1 MSPPSLVS
9 QFKLKHA
16 TARNLLRARDWAR
29 NAGIDDVRRAVAA
42 SMRPWSQRVTFTQ
55 WSGGVGATYAGTPE
69 RPGIGQATL
78 SSVEEWAF
86 NYAHYARTI
95 HAKGT
100 GLSVSHGI
108 SLYGGSSDAEC
119 LARTGILFDSDGQGG
134 SSAIVTELDAMDASF
149 VLQRRFTKGVEK
161 FHLEMPLASPLPA
174 PEADE
179 RTRAEWKARVYRP
192 QLGWI
197 LGIFSELAGLECR
210 LLDDQGRGSASHLG
224 FDAAPDRLL
233 QVMYVYCRRE
243 ADDPVPETVHHVG
256 LALDWNAL
264 LDATEYTE
272 EVQNS
277 GGRGRT
283 VFVRRP
289 ATKKVA
295 ADVSANALGV
305 ESAVVPDGAELARK
319 PADMPPLAAGFEVA
333 GWLHQQLSRG
343 QWAVECP
350 WAEGHSTGT
359 PGDSSTVIFESGWW
373 HCSHGSCRGR
383 RTQADVF
390 WALPEAAREVVLKRS
405 FATIPDSP
413 DVAFERYVIEAA
425 ARSSVGDLGAF
436 GAMNASVAAAGSE
449 EAGRWLSIVRATRDD
464 LEIDWSHVADR
475 LAAHVEGA
483 GSKVAFRPEV
493 MEAAGEL
500 YVRSRGDYLA
510 LRDRLK
516 ALNVQVREWE
526 TAIKQARKA
535 RLRER
540 VSPRAAEDET
550 RPTITDSTDLR
561 RVADA
566 AVAALAARM
575 EVYQRNNLLVRV
587 LRNDEEGGGL
597 QRTPAAPRIEI
608 VPEPRLL
615 ELLSDAA
622 LWVRETNGEH
632 GTTLVPI
639 TPPDRIVRIV
649 AKRGTWPGLPPLAA
663 VVENAVLAPDGTV
676 VSAPG
681 YHEATGILLLPNGP
695 LPVVPDEPTLA
706 DAKEAAATLLAP
718 FKDFPFKGEEH
729 KAALLAAIL
738 TLFARLAFYGP
749 APLMLVEANTP
760 GTGKGLLV
768 LIIALIALGRPMT
781 LMPYTD
787 HDDEMRKRITSLMLG
802 GDIAVVLDNVAGAL
816 GLPSLDAALT
826 ATEWSDR
833 VLGLSQKVTGPLNIT
848 WFATVNNAVIKAD
861 TLRRS
866 LVIGLETDEERPEE
880 RTDIEDPDLAGT
892 VRANRARL
900 AAAALTILRAYVVA
914 GRPEVGLT
922 HLGSFEA
929 WSKLVRNAVVWVGMP
944 DPLAPKKEW
953 ASRAD
958 RAGNALA
965 LLLDGI
971 RDLDTDGQ
979 GLTTEEIINA
989 VSERNSEGKPS
1000 RNIARLSAALAEI
1013 APTPSGRGMNPQIV
1027 GIKLAQLR
1035 RRVATCRDG
1044 RKYRLDS
1051 RTLHGYQVWFVEDV
1065 DPSGGDGSGGT
1076 GGTGRTS
1083 PAPSPAPASGGA
1095 GGTRGAGGTSYT
1107 PNQPSLDSPRP
1118 DAENDRDTR
1127 EGARGGGRP
1136 PPPPS
1141 PPRTHPPTAKGNN
1154 IE

>member
-9 QFKLKHA
+9 QFKLNHA

-29 NAGIDDVRRAVAA
+29 NAGIDNVRRAVAA
-42 SMRPWSQRVTFTQ
+42 SMRPWSQQVTFTQ

-69 RPGIGQATL
+69 RPGLGQAAL
-78 SSVEEWAF
+78 SSVEDWAF
-86 NYAHYARTI
+86 NYGHYARTI

-100 GLSVSHGI
+100 GLSISHGI
-108 SLYGGSSDAEC
+108 SLHGGSSDAEC
-119 LARTGILFDSDGQGG
+119 LARTGVLFDSDGQGA
-134 SSAIVTELDAMDASF
+134 SNTIVTELDAMDASY
-149 VLQRRFTKGVEK
+149 VLQRRFAKGVEK
-161 FHLEMPLASPLPA
+161 FHLEMPLASPLPV

-197 LGIFSELAGLECR
+197 VGIFSELAGLECR
-210 LLDDQGRGSASHLG
+210 LLDDQGRGSASYLG
-224 FDAAPDRLL
+224 FDAAIDRLL
-233 QVMYVYCRRE
+233 QVTYVYCRRE
-243 ADDPVPETVHHVG
+243 AGDPVPETVHHVG
-256 LALDWNAL
+256 RALDWNAL

-272 EVQNS
+272 EVKDS

-283 VFVRRP
+283 IPARRP
-289 ATKKVA
+289 ATKKIT
-295 ADVSANALGV
+295 ADVPATTDAV
-305 ESAVVPDGAELARK
+305 ESAMVSGAAEPATD

-333 GWLHQQLSRG
+333 GWLHKRLSRG
-343 QWAVECP
+343 HWAVECP

-390 WALPEAAREVVLKRS
+390 WALPETAREVVLKRS

-413 DVAFERYVIEAA
+413 DVAFERYVVEAA
-425 ARSSVGDLGAF
+425 ARSSVEDLGAF
-436 GAMNASVAAAGSE
+436 GVMNASMAAAGSE
-449 EAGRWLSIVRATRDD
+449 EAGRWLNIVRATRDD
-464 LEIDWSHVADR
+464 LEIDWSRVADR

-483 GSKVAFRPEV
+483 GSKEAFRPEV

-500 YVRSRGDYLA
+500 YVKSRGDYLA

-516 ALNVQVREWE
+516 ASNVQVREWE
-526 TAIKQARKA
+526 TAFKQARKA

-540 VSPRAAEDET
+540 VAPRTAVDEG
-550 RPTITDSTDLR
+550 RPTILDSTDLR

-575 EVYQRNNLLVRV
+575 EIYQRNNLLVRV
-587 LRNDEEGGGL
+587 LRNDGDGEGL
-597 QRTPAAPRIEI
+597 KRTPSAPRIEI
-608 VPEPRLL
+608 VPEANLL

-622 LWVRETNGEH
+622 VWVREASGEQ
-632 GTTLVPI
+632 GATLVPI

-649 AKRGTWPGLPPLAA
+649 AERGTWLGLPPLAA

-676 VSAPG
+676 VSTPG
-681 YHEATGILLLPNGP
+681 YHEATSILLLPNGP
-695 LPVVPDEPTLA
+695 LPVVPDAPTLA
-706 DAKEAAATLLAP
+706 DAKEAAAVLLAP

-781 LMPYTD
+781 LMPYVE

-826 ATEWSDR
+826 AMEWSDR
-833 VLGLSQKVTGPLNIT
+833 VLGLSQKVSGPLTIT
-848 WFATVNNAVIKAD
+848 WFATVNDAVIKAD

-866 LVIGLETDEERPEE
+866 LVIGLETNEERPEE

-929 WSKLVRNAVVWVGMP
+929 WSKLVRNAVVWIGMP

-958 RAGNALA
+958 RAGNALG

-979 GLTTEEIINA
+979 GLTTEQIIIT
-989 VSERNSEGKPS
+989 VSAESPS
-1000 RNIARLSAALAEI
+1000 GNVARLRAALAEI
-1013 APTPSGRGMNPQIV
+1013 VPTPAGRGMNPQVV
-1027 GIKLAQLR
+1027 GMKLAQLR

-1044 RKYRLDS
+1044 RKRRLDS
-1051 RTLHGYQVWFVEDV
+1051 RTLHGFQVWFVEEV
-1065 DPSGGDGSGGT
+1065 DPPAGDSSGGT
-1076 GGTGRTS
+1076 GGTGGTS
-1083 PAPSPAPASGGA
+1083 SAPGSTTPASSRGGA
-1095 GGTRGAGGTSYT
+1095 GGTGGTGGTSYT
-1107 PNQPSLDSPRP
+1107 PNLPSLDSPRA

-1141 PPRTHPPTAKGNN
+1141 PPRAHPPTATGNN